1 LDTFPLAALA
11 TRYEIVLVPSATIWH
26 DWRTHPTTA
35 DPREVLVLAD
45 PRLTSAYGPLPYA
58 REEGREIVGRLQG
71 RGSLRIGDEASEAA
85 LKATDLSR
93 YGVVHFAAHAVVDN
107 ANTDRSSILLASGA
121 EQQDGL
127 LQSRE
132 ITELR
137 LDGQL
142 VVLSSCQSATG
153 TEVRGEGVMGLA
165 RSFFAAGSRV
175 VIGSL
180 WPIRDDYA
188 AAFFEPF
195 YAALA
200 EGRSVGT
207 AFHSAQRRLIDEGL
221 PMEAWAGFVL
231 MGDADAMPVTRIENV
246 RPRADRWIAIAAFMG
261 IACFIALVR
270 RRYATQRA
278 ARRAAVLR
286 PARTTH
292 RPLSHSPALSLE

>member
-1 LDTFPLAALA
+1 MPPGIDRLLVVPDLPLDTFPLAALA

-26 DWRTHPTTA
+26 DWRTQPTTA

-45 PRLTSAYGPLPYA
+45 PRLPSAYGPLPYA
-58 REEGREIVGRLQG
+58 REEGRQIVGRLQG
-71 RGSLRIGDEASEAA
+71 HGTLRIGDEASEAA

-93 YGVVHFAAHAVVDN
+93 YGVVHFAAHAVVDS

-132 ITELR
+132 ISELR

-180 WPIRDDYA
+180 WPIRDDHA

-195 YAALA
+195 YAALTD
-200 EGRSVGT
+200 GQSVGA
-207 AFHSAQRRLIDEGL
+207 AFHHAQRRLIDAGL

-231 MGDADAMPVTRIENV
+231 MGDADAVPVTPVKRVSLDVI
-246 RPRADRWIAIAAFMG
+246 PP
-261 IACFIALVR
+261 VR
-270 RRYATQRA
+270 RTFATRRA
-278 ARRAAVLR
+278 CRRAAGPR
-286 PARTTH
+286 PARATR
-292 RPLSHSPALSLE
+292 RPSSRS

>member
-1 LDTFPLAALA
+1 M
-11 TRYEIVLVPSATIWH
+11 
-26 DWRTHPTTA
+26 TA
-35 DPREVLVLAD
+35 DSREVLVLAD

-58 REEGREIVGRLQG
+58 RDEGREIVERLQG
-71 RGSLRIGDEASEAA
+71 RGTLLIGGEASEAA
-85 LKATDLSR
+85 FKATDLSR
-93 YGVVHFAAHAVVDN
+93 YGVVHFAAHAVVDSV
-107 ANTDRSSILLASGA
+107 NTDRSSILLASGA

-132 ITELR
+132 ISELH

-153 TEVRGEGVMGLA
+153 TDVRGEGVMGLA
-165 RSFFAAGSRV
+165 RSFFASGSRV